1 MHSSGRVHVP
11 ESGKRKVVTDV
22 IVSSEEAS
30 ESPQALAS
38 FRNFQSAH
46 PPGDIIGGRRNGI
59 LVDGPVGN
67 WF

>member
-1 MHSSGRVHVP
+1 MHSSGRVH

-22 IVSSEEAS
+22 IVSSEEAG

-38 FRNFQSAH
+38 FGNLQSTH
-46 PPGDIIGGRRNGI
+46 PPGDIIGRRRDGI
-59 LVDGPVGN
+59 LVDEPVWN